1 MAYDGFFLTYKND
14 RETNERYDRIRSRYP
29 NFRMVKINLEDWSDP
44 KITRAV
50 KACAEGTNT
59 KHFWVIDP
67 DCKVDDSFDFDFQ
80 TNEWDSNVVHV
91 WNAEERNVFRTV
103 VGVKLFKTSDISK
116 QENSYISDA
125 YFLTGEFKEHKTN
138 QVEYKP
144 TTETYDIFYWDR
156 EYGKNNLNKLRE
168 RFPELKTV
176 TGNTHVEVHRK
187 LREESRTDFYYLV
200 LPNTDIFDTFNF
212 DYSFAFGLDKEN
224 QKVVVWQKQNP
235 ITNLTREYHGVG
247 LFPKDGPMFNERQY
261 QIFNFRKQ
269 AVYEKDPISRD
280 LEFPVIRTDNM
291 HDLNHDVDT
300 DMYWLVHN
308 DVTEFDNDFYP
319 FSYDREFIHNFKVL
333 TSEGAEVRNGV
344 RLVPKISDEEK
355 QKDLDT
361 VIGKLK
367 KVPIIEA
374 STLHGGLQ
382 KIKTYPSY
390 IQDPAVIVDKGFGFY
405 PDLYDMVSAHV
416 LSKGLVYVASEYD
429 SFNIKNHELD
439 VTNIP
444 DYDVFFWDKGFGK
457 RNYKELKEKLP
468 RLKKLKGTSVE
479 VHEKAR
485 KKSKYN
491 YYYIVTPDTSVWD
504 FNFDY
509 EFEFSMT
516 EESRQQIVVWSRY
529 DNKDAVREYYGV
541 GLFRKDIDLFD
552 DKQYQRFNFRRK
564 ALYLDSDQLR
574 DVQFDV
580 VRTNDLHDLDNK
592 IDTEMYWLI
601 HDDVDTFDPS
611 YYPPSYD
618 RNIIHNFNVETKN
631 GKVRNGI
638 RLIPSFNAD
647 EEKQKDVD
655 ITLGKLKEI
664 EKVEART
671 LEEAV
676 GIAKNNTFWMINP
689 DLKAIGKTVDE
700 FYPDLYETGP
710 THLWKFK
717 SRSGKDLGYGGIAF
731 SNKDY
736 HADNIILHDD
746 YASRIPDKHNIKKYY
761 TRDPYKAFKQSKG
774 KVFYWVVDTA
784 VELREDFNFDYYPD
798 IYSIENVFAFKSE
811 EGGEAG
817 VYLVH
822 RPHLEKFN
830 PSEEDFSFDRFK
842 NIIRVDEVASRVVG
856 HPAFYFD
863 EGMYQTT
870 AKYFHEHKN
879 IDVIDASNGL
889 SDAYQKAAKMTKTGY
904 FWAVSNDCELK
915 EDFNK
920 TFYVDRHHKSHFHVW
935 PKENPYTGYVHQYGG
950 LCLIPTA
957 ALKELKP
964 DDDKIRKMNFKNKK
978 PVKSKTAS
986 SRDIPFDVVFLSYR
1000 EKEAEENYA
1009 KLLSRVPNAKRVH
1022 GVKGIFNAHK
1032 RASEVADTKM
1042 FYVLDADAI
1051 LLDEFDFEYF
1061 PTVWD
1066 EDAVHVWKSKNPIN
1080 GLIYGFGGLK
1090 LFPTQLLR
1098 DAKDW
1103 NIDFTTSIS
1112 DKFKPMPVVANYT
1125 AFNTNPYD
1133 TWKSAFRECTKLS
1146 SGIIHNLKADE
1157 DKERLDTWCTVSDDN
1172 AKYGKYSIAGANAG
1186 RKFGSE
1192 NADNPEKL
1200 GLINDYD
1207 WLTGQFRKEFDN
1219 E

>member
-116 QENSYISDA
+116 QEKSYISDA

-457 RNYKELKEKLP
+457 RNYK
-468 RLKKLKGTSVE
+468 
-479 VHEKAR
+479 
-485 KKSKYN
+485 
-491 YYYIVTPDTSVWD
+491 
-504 FNFDY
+504 
-509 EFEFSMT
+509 
-516 EESRQQIVVWSRY
+516 
-529 DNKDAVREYYGV
+529 
-541 GLFRKDIDLFD
+541 
-552 DKQYQRFNFRRK
+552 
-564 ALYLDSDQLR
+564 
-574 DVQFDV
+574 
-580 VRTNDLHDLDNK
+580 
-592 IDTEMYWLI
+592 
-601 HDDVDTFDPS
+601 
-611 YYPPSYD
+611 
-618 RNIIHNFNVETKN
+618 
-631 GKVRNGI
+631 
-638 RLIPSFNAD
+638 
-647 EEKQKDVD
+647 
-655 ITLGKLKEI
+655 
-664 EKVEART
+664 
-671 LEEAV
+671 
-676 GIAKNNTFWMINP
+676 
-689 DLKAIGKTVDE
+689 
-700 FYPDLYETGP
+700 
-710 THLWKFK
+710 
-717 SRSGKDLGYGGIAF
+717 
-731 SNKDY
+731 
-736 HADNIILHDD
+736 
-746 YASRIPDKHNIKKYY
+746 
-761 TRDPYKAFKQSKG
+761 
-774 KVFYWVVDTA
+774 
-784 VELREDFNFDYYPD
+784 
-798 IYSIENVFAFKSE
+798 
-811 EGGEAG
+811 
-817 VYLVH
+817 
-822 RPHLEKFN
+822 
-830 PSEEDFSFDRFK
+830 
-842 NIIRVDEVASRVVG
+842 
-856 HPAFYFD
+856 
-863 EGMYQTT
+863 
-870 AKYFHEHKN
+870 
-879 IDVIDASNGL
+879 
-889 SDAYQKAAKMTKTGY
+889 
-904 FWAVSNDCELK
+904 
-915 EDFNK
+915 
-920 TFYVDRHHKSHFHVW
+920 
-935 PKENPYTGYVHQYGG
+935 
-950 LCLIPTA
+950 
-957 ALKELKP
+957 
-964 DDDKIRKMNFKNKK
+964 
-978 PVKSKTAS
+978 
-986 SRDIPFDVVFLSYR
+986 
-1000 EKEAEENYA
+1000 
-1009 KLLSRVPNAKRVH
+1009 
-1022 GVKGIFNAHK
+1022 
-1032 RASEVADTKM
+1032 
-1042 FYVLDADAI
+1042 
-1051 LLDEFDFEYF
+1051 
-1061 PTVWD
+1061 
-1066 EDAVHVWKSKNPIN
+1066 
-1080 GLIYGFGGLK
+1080 
-1090 LFPTQLLR
+1090 
-1098 DAKDW
+1098 
-1103 NIDFTTSIS
+1103 
-1112 DKFKPMPVVANYT
+1112 
-1125 AFNTNPYD
+1125 
-1133 TWKSAFRECTKLS
+1133 
-1146 SGIIHNLKADE
+1146 
-1157 DKERLDTWCTVSDDN
+1157 
-1172 AKYGKYSIAGANAG
+1172 
-1186 RKFGSE
+1186 
-1192 NADNPEKL
+1192 
-1200 GLINDYD
+1200 
-1207 WLTGQFRKEFDN
+1207 
-1219 E
+1219 